1 MLILERRIGESLTI
15 GNTTKVVVLS
25 IQGNKVRLGVNAPRN
40 IIINRAEVQKQQEA
54 IQCSPQA

>member
-40 IIINRAEVQKQQEA
+40 IIINRTEVQKQQEA